1 MAINHISLLILIFIS
16 TYIFEVH
23 CYMYG
28 IATSMSGQVI
38 KFDHGYDPH
47 FQQQQRQYLLFVYT
61 DKK

>member
-1 MAINHISLLILIFIS
+1 MK
-16 TYIFEVH
+16 IFEKSFLLLLVLSQLSLNEG
-23 CYMYG
+23 YMYG

-47 FQQQQRQYLLFVYT
+47 FQQQQRQFLLFVYN